1 MDALAFLLI
10 GVFAGIVGGFF
21 GIGGGVVILPA
32 LIYFKGFSQKMAQG
46 TSLVALIAPVG
57 ILGLIN
63 YYKENQVSLVAGGW
77 IAFGFLGGAF
87 LGSKIALNLD
97 ETMLRKGFA
106 IFLVL
111 VGVQMFFKN

>member
-1 MDALAFLLI
+1 MAALVYLLI

-32 LIYFKGFSQKMAQG
+32 LMYFKGFSQKMAQG

-63 YYKENQVSLVAGGW
+63 YYKENQVDLAAGGW

-87 LGSKIALNLD
+87 LGSKVALNLD
-97 ETMLRKGFA
+97 ENMLRKGFA

-111 VGVQMFFKN
+111 VGIQLFFKK